1 MADSRQTAPPRPPR
15 MECSSTVT
23 MAPRSA
29 ALRTASSSSGAI
41 ETIFTTRA
49 LMPACAKHSAAS
61 KARATMTPQA
71 IIATRADVRTVRVLW
86 GENRALIYASPGD
99 IRLALDATIRFAY
112 RAARG
117 AGAGS
122 DDEVG
127 LGVDRGR
134 FRL

>member
-1 MADSRQTAPPRPPR
+1 MLFDGNDGPEIGGAADGFFVQRRNRSHIHNSGIDSSLRQ
-15 MECSSTVT
+15 
-23 MAPRSA
+23 
-29 ALRTASSSSGAI
+29 ALGRLQG
-41 ETIFTTRA
+41 
-49 LMPACAKHSAAS
+49 P
-61 KARATMTPQA
+61 ATMTPQA

-134 FRL
+134 FGFDPFGVAAPPETAAARQ